1 MQNHRPARSKRKRV
15 RMRWTAPYT
24 SIPHINGPAGAAGP
38 SVITGGSLSGP
49 CRLAGLPDD
58 RPVRAAEEASV
69 GRHPVAADRAFAR
82 RHPAADPGADC
93 PAAVGSASAG
103 SGYSCTSPA
112 CWFPQTALRLT
123 RGTAESCDAKRPIAP
138 ISAPLSPSFR
148 RGLKAP
154 SHPLV
159 STIVV
164 DERGTVGPGAHRFDR
179 AEKYIVAPDR
189 SDLDDAAIKRDHRRS
204 EHGTASRQR

>member
-1 MQNHRPARSKRKRV
+1 MMA
-15 RMRWTAPYT
+15 A
-24 SIPHINGPAGAAGP
+24 AGAAGP

-58 RPVRAAEEASV
+58 RPGRAAEEASV

-93 PAAVGSASAG
+93 HAAVGSASAG
-103 SGYSCTSPA
+103 SDCSCTFSCLLVAPESPDVNA
-112 CWFPQTALRLT
+112 WNRRKLRRKTADCASEL
-123 RGTAESCDAKRPIAP
+123 APIAAP
-138 ISAPLSPSFR
+138 ISPKFR

-179 AEKYIVAPDR
+179 AEKHVVAPDR
-189 SDLDDAAIKRDHRRS
+189 SDLDDAAIKRDH
-204 EHGTASRQR
+204 G